1 MQIEASI
8 IRRTIKNKKKKEEK
22 KSVRS
27 YAEKLLK
34 ASIYTCVEVLVQ
46 ETSIFITLSL
56 MGTKI

>member
-27 YAEKLLK
+27 YGEKLLK

-46 ETSIFITLSL
+46 ETSIFIALSL